1 MLAGVKPSVDPD
13 RCAGHGDCV
22 STCPD
27 VFAWTA
33 DGYAEVVLDEIPE
46 EYRDLVVKAV
56 QDCPEHAI
64 SAEG

>member
-1 MLAGVKPSVDPD
+1 MKASVDPD

-33 DGYAEVVLDEIPE
+33 DGYAEVVLDEIPDQ
-46 EYRDLVVKAV
+46 YQDLVAKAV

-64 SAEG
+64 SAQG

>member
-1 MLAGVKPSVDPD
+1 MRASVDPD

-22 STCPD
+22 STCAD

-33 DGYAEVVLDEIPE
+33 DGYAEVVLDEIPAQ
-46 EYRDLVVKAV
+46 YADLVRKAV

-64 SAEG
+64 EADEG